1 MCECFVMLQRINES
15 ELNEMSDHHSLSTFT
30 DVLPGS
36 TVSPLFVIPDVCV
49 STNQSCISHCDLTF
63 ANLHKIVCLVFFV
76 SKFYLCIIIK
86 HRTYKVDRDL
96 IKGTKCLHCCRKLCV
111 KVAGRLCDLCL
122 VIDEVLHPLLF
133 ITY

>member
-1 MCECFVMLQRINES
+1 MLQRINES

-63 ANLHKIVCLVFFV
+63 ANLHKIVCLVFLFQ
-76 SKFYLCIIIK
+76 SFIYALLLN
-86 HRTYKVDRDL
+86 TEP
-96 IKGTKCLHCCRKLCV
+96 TK
-111 KVAGRLCDLCL
+111 
-122 VIDEVLHPLLF
+122 
-133 ITY
+133 